1 MEKLFQRRHKN
12 RHKKNEPAK
21 LEWMDFDEEEYDD
34 DEEYY
39 EDDETED
46 ESSSDDF
53 VYGCLCSDTGGMRQP
68 DTGGRAGA

>member
-1 MEKLFQRRHKN
+1 MGKLFQRQHKN

-46 ESSSDDF
+46 EDE
-53 VYGCLCSDTGGMRQP
+53 
-68 DTGGRAGA
+68 